1 METGGI
7 VLVGG
12 GEVGDPDFGAW
23 VLKRSRGPRVVALAT
38 AAAFDAP
45 EKAMVELANWLQS
58 FGAEVEGLMV
68 LHRAEAD
75 LDEMAQRVA
84 GADLV
89 YLVDGAALHL
99 RSTLKGTAVF
109 EGLRQSLSDGAL
121 IVASGASAVAL
132 CDPMVDPRG
141 GAPTVGLGLVTELSV
156 VAHVGSDP
164 DDESGEKFHRGLS
177 LFATDLPVVA
187 LPEREHVV
195 IALGEVTLSSGAT
208 VYVGG
213 IARDDLFKQR

>member
-7 VLVGG
+7 VLMGG
-12 GEVGDPDFGAW
+12 GEVGDAELGAW
-23 VLKRSRGPRVVALAT
+23 LLSRSRGPRVVALAT

-45 EKAMVELANWLQS
+45 EQAMVGVASWLNAL
-58 FGAEVEGLMV
+58 GAEVEGLMV
-68 LHRAEAD
+68 LHRSEAA
-75 LDEMAQRVA
+75 LEEMAQRVA

-99 RSTLKGTAVF
+99 RSTLKGTAVLD
-109 EGLRQSLSDGAL
+109 GLRHALSDGAL

-177 LFATDLPVVA
+177 LFASDLPVVA
-187 LPEREHVV
+187 LPEKEHVV
-195 IALGEVTLSSGAT
+195 IASGTVTLSHGAT
-208 VYVGG
+208 VYLGG
-213 IARDDLFKQR
+213 SVRDDLFTRS